1 MLNREQFES
10 YRQEKKEWEE
20 KKKGIA
26 LEVVELF
33 KSENLSVSRIDE
45 VMRYIEN
52 IVKCRARL

>member
-26 LEVVELF
+26 LVDLELF

>member
-20 KKKGIA
+20 KKKGMA

-33 KSENLSVSRIDE
+33 KTKNPSVSRIDE

>member
-33 KSENLSVSRIDE
+33 KSKNLSVSQIDE

-52 IVKCRARL
+52 IVKCRACL

>member
-33 KSENLSVSRIDE
+33 KSKNLSVSQIDE